1 MQPKLPRNKR
11 SQVRIEFRGFP
22 GLDIRRKQS
31 CRCQWFLLYGI
42 GSEEKNADTK
52 VYREDSVLQP
62 LTALSGFIAQ
72 QELSAPRKKFFYCDK
87 SLHSWRDEQGRL

>member
-1 MQPKLPRNKR
+1 MQPKLPRKKR

-62 LTALSGFIAQ
+62 LTALSASSPHKSSPHQ
-72 QELSAPRKKFFYCDK
+72 KKTFG
-87 SLHSWRDEQGRL
+87 L